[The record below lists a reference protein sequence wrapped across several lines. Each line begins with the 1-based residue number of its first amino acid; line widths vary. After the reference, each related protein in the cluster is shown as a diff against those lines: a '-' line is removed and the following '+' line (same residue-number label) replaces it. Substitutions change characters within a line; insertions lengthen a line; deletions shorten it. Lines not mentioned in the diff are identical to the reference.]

1 MRILYL
7 HQYFATPQ
15 SSGGTRSYEF
25 AKRLIAKGHEVH
37 FITSP
42 GYLPDQYKQVSK
54 TTTVEFDGIP
64 VTIIPVPYGNKM
76 SFSRRIRA
84 FISFACRASIEA
96 MKHKPDVIFATST
109 PLTIAIPG
117 IFAKLWRRRP
127 MVFEV
132 RDLWPEVPVA
142 IGALK
147 NPVVRWGASLLEW
160 LAYHSSRHI
169 VALSPGMAQGVQRRG
184 VSADRVSVI
193 PNISNLAA
201 FDVPPQRGEAIR
213 ARLGIGEDTP
223 LVVYTGTLGFINGV
237 SYMAELAH
245 AMLDIDPDVR
255 FLVVGDGIER
265 EKVVARAG
273 ALGVTGKNLT
283 FWEPVRKEQLPE
295 ILAAATV
302 ASSWVI
308 DMRVLWHNSANKFF
322 DAMAAGK
329 PFVINHLGWQ
339 ADLLHESGAGIALPP
354 VDYEEAARLLAAFV
368 RDPERLARAA
378 AAARE
383 LACERF
389 SADSLAEQLEEVFV
403 KATGQQ
409 PPLADAEPPV
419 ERKATP

>member
-25 AKRLIAKGHEVH
+25 ARRLIAKGHDVRV
-37 FITSP
+37 ITSP
-42 GYLPDQYKQVSK
+42 GYLPEQYRKLDK

-76 SFSRRIRA
+76 SFPRRIRA
-84 FISFACRASIEA
+84 FISFACRASLEA
-96 MKHKPDVIFATST
+96 MKHKPDLIFATST

-117 IFAKLWRRRP
+117 ILAKLRRRRP

-142 IGALK
+142 IGALR
-147 NPVVRWGASLLEW
+147 NPLFRWGASLLEW

-169 VALSPGMAQGVQRRG
+169 VALSPGMAEGVQRRG
-184 VSADRVSVI
+184 ISADRVSVI
-193 PNISNLAA
+193 PNISNLSA
-201 FDVPPQRGEAIR
+201 FEVPAQQGDAIR
-213 ARLGIGEDTP
+213 TRLGIGPDTP

-245 AMLDIDPDVR
+245 AMLQVDPEIR

-265 EKVVARAG
+265 EKVTARAE

-302 ASSWVI
+302 ATSWVI
-308 DMRVLWHNSANKFF
+308 DMEVLWHNSANKFF

-339 ADLLHESGAGIALPP
+339 ADLLQESGAGVALPP
-354 VDYEEAARLLAAFV
+354 ADYEEAARRLAAFV
-368 RDPERLARAA
+368 RDPERLARAGT
-378 AAARE
+378 AARD
-383 LACERF
+383 LAHKRF
-389 SADSLAEQLEEVFV
+389 SADLLAERLEGVFL
-403 KATGQQ
+403 KAVGQE
-409 PPLADAEPPV
+409 PRTAEAEPSV
-419 ERKATP
+419 ERGAAS